1 MKKIHHRRSRS
12 SSFLQ
17 ETILESLDFEC
28 VSPPLWLLSRAL

>member
-17 ETILESLDFEC
+17 ETILESLDFGC
-28 VSPPLWLLSRAL
+28 VSPPPWLLSGAL